1 MNYVNR
7 THHNVFIV
15 HRVFTL
21 LPPLLLI
28 GLSASDA
35 RPGRPIAVSEGGIL
49 ASAPQVSG
57 DLIYVPCTIG
67 NRPGTAELPDGIE
80 AQVRQAMENIRAVLA
95 ATGADFSH
103 VVSSNVFLA
112 DTRLFPAMNA
122 VYRTYFAED
131 PPTRAT
137 VAVDL
142 PVAGALVQI
151 SMVAAK
157 PGVERRVI
165 TPEGML
171 RPGLPY
177 SWGILAGKTLFIA
190 GATSRNPET
199 YEPVPGDMAA
209 QTRQVMENIGAVLR
223 AADMGYSDV
232 ASCKV
237 FLDDPRQFRA
247 MNEVYASFFPE
258 RPPARATIGAG
269 LMNPIFLSEIQC
281 VAVRATD
288 RRVVMAPGVG
298 AGAGAGPGA
307 VRPRSPYSPAI
318 AVDDRLFL
326 AGMLG
331 RGPRGYAPGDVEV
344 QTRQT
349 LENLRAT
356 LAAAGMSFANVV
368 EATVFVA
375 DIRRHDAVTRILQ
388 EVMDTPRVSTTVVGS
403 RLMSADAIVEIMM
416 TAAR

>member
-1 MNYVNR
+1 MD
-7 THHNVFIV
+7 HNVFIV
-15 HRVFTL
+15 RSVVTF

-35 RPGRPIAVSEGGIL
+35 RPGRAIAVSEGAIL

-57 DLIYVPCTIG
+57 DLIYVPGTIG
-67 NRPGTAELPDGIE
+67 IRPGTAELPDGIE
-80 AQVRQAMENIRAVLA
+80 AQVRQAMENIRVVLA

-122 VYRTYFAED
+122 VYRTYFPED

-137 VAVDL
+137 VGVDL

-199 YEPVPGDMAA
+199 YEPVPGDMGA

-237 FLDDPRQFRA
+237 FLHDPRQFRA

-258 RPPARATIGAG
+258 RPPARATISAG

-288 RRVVMAPGVG
+288 RRVVMAPG

-318 AVDDRLFL
+318 AVDGRLFL

-331 RGPRGYAPGDVEV
+331 RGPRGYAPGDVEA

-375 DIRRHDAVTRILQ
+375 DIRRHDAVTRILR
-388 EVMDTPRVSTTVVGS
+388 EVMDTLTVSTTVVGS